1 MPQTL
6 LGAWLLLAVPYS
18 GGSLA
23 ACGNGSAPTV
33 KELHGKW
40 VLESINSRAIESET
54 DIYFKIDG
62 KTISGFDGCNTF
74 GGSLDAPD
82 QMRMTQRACA
92 SDSPRLPLDFSDPL
106 PQLESSKL
114 EGDTL
119 ELDLADEAGKAR
131 FRRQP
136 AR

>member
-6 LGAWLLLAVPYS
+6 LGVWLLLAVPFS
-18 GGSLA
+18 GGSFA
-23 ACGNGSAPTV
+23 AYGNGSAPTV
-33 KELHGKW
+33 KELQGKW
-40 VLESINSRAIESET
+40 VLESINGQAIESEA

-62 KTISGFDGCNTF
+62 KMISGFDGCNTF

-82 QMRMTQRACA
+82 RMRKTQRACS
-92 SDSPRLPLDFSDPL
+92 SDSPRLPLDLSDPR

-119 ELDLADEAGKAR
+119 EVDLADEAGKAI